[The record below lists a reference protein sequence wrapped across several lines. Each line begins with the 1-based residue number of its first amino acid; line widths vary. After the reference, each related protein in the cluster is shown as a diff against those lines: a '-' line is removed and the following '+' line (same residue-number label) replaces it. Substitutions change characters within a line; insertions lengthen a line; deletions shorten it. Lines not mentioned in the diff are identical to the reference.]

1 MVEQIVDY
9 YNCATI
15 CATIRATTGNML
27 QYKIPQNIDIADKIV
42 GPLTLRQLI
51 TVAIGAGISYV
62 LFAVSSKLYELNTL
76 EYVVIALP
84 AIIAAAAAFIKINNI
99 PFTKFVLLSL
109 EYAIKPK
116 KRFWDHRGIVSI
128 TAPELETITV
138 DISDKTDGR
147 GKKAVNLDELSR
159 ILDSGGFEKVEE
171 VRHEDID
178 KASDDNLMA
187 QAFFGHKKAESDTEN
202 MYWRTVDSHKKMLS
216 IIAKAPSVKKAEPV
230 KTAVVVQKSAQT
242 DGQVKTITPP
252 APAVQKIP
260 IKNMENKGAEVKPM
274 IPVQPKQE
282 IKTVQKP
289 VEPVP
294 KIQPKTEPLVKPTQM
309 TQPRPQ
315 ETVKP
320 PVQNQPMPARPLEKT
335 VPMARPAIQDPAQMN
350 VPAQPGKKKRR
361 RKKKPRSGQQPVRPE
376 TQISTVQKNQP
387 LKLMPKPQTTPQSQP
402 SVNGKKEPKKEGGE
416 KGTSPATTSL
426 TRDVASNSA
435 KGGEIHLEELQ
446 RGEIEFN
453 LD

>member
-1 MVEQIVDY
+1 
-9 YNCATI
+9 
-15 CATIRATTGNML
+15 ML
-27 QYKIPQNIDIADKIV
+27 QYKIPQNIDVADKIV

-62 LFAVSSKLYELNTL
+62 LFAISSKLYELNTL

-128 TAPELETITV
+128 TAPELEPIAIDV
-138 DISDKTDGR
+138 LKTEEK
-147 GKKAVNLDELSR
+147 GKKPVNLDELSR

-171 VRHEDID
+171 VKHEDID

-187 QAFFGHKKAESDTEN
+187 QAFFGHKKAESETEN

-216 IIAKAPSVKKAEPV
+216 LIAKTPSPKKAEPV
-230 KTAVVVQKSAQT
+230 KTAVAVQKSAQT
-242 DGQVKTITPP
+242 AGQAKTFTPP
-252 APAVQKIP
+252 AAAVQKIP
-260 IKNMENKGAEVKPM
+260 IKNEVRPM
-274 IPVQPKQE
+274 TPIQPKQE
-282 IKTVQKP
+282 IKTSQKP
-289 VEPVP
+289 VEPAP
-294 KIQPKTEPLVKPTQM
+294 KIQPKTEPLVRQTTPSLQQKPQATA
-309 TQPRPQ
+309 
-315 ETVKP
+315 KP
-320 PVQNQPMPARPLEKT
+320 PIQNQPVSKPLEKP
-335 VPMARPAIQDPAQMN
+335 VNVQPAIQNPAQTN
-350 VPAQPGKKKRR
+350 LPAQPGKKKRR
-361 RKKKPRSGQQPVRPE
+361 RNKKPKSSQQPVRPE

-387 LKLMPKPQTTPQSQP
+387 VKLMPKPQTAPQPQS
-402 SVNGKKEPKKEGGE
+402 SANGKQEPKKED
-416 KGTSPATTSL
+416 SS
-426 TRDVASNSA
+426 

-446 RGEIEFN
+446 KGEIEFN